1 MKAKFSRI
9 DAACEQIEH
18 ETRTISDILYESEYF
33 KTNES
38 EWEKIEDAL
47 RSINSNARAMK
58 TDGNDFKDRYIELK
72 SAIVKALS

>member
-33 KTNES
+33 KSNET

-58 TDGNDFKDRYIELK
+58 TDGNAFKDRYIELK
-72 SAIVKALS
+72 SAITKALS

>member
-9 DAACEQIEH
+9 EAACEQIEH

-33 KTNES
+33 KSNET

-58 TDGNDFKDRYIELK
+58 TDGNAFKNRYIELK
-72 SAIVKALS
+72 SAITKALS

>member
-1 MKAKFSRI
+1 MKAKFSKI

-18 ETRTISDILYESEYF
+18 ETRMISGILYESEYF
-33 KTNES
+33 KSNET

-58 TDGNDFKDRYIELK
+58 ADGNDFKDRYIELK
-72 SAIVKALS
+72 SAIAKALS